1 MSADLGR
8 VEVRGALSKYAI
20 DPHSIKAKV
29 GGGSVRIFW
38 EVVLLEMLN
47 GTINM
52 NPVMFRLLFN

>member
-1 MSADLGR
+1 MQTITTIGLDIAKSAFLGQTVHVAYWHQTDQPSR
-8 VEVRGALSKYAI
+8 
-20 DPHSIKAKV
+20 
-29 GGGSVRIFW
+29 